1 MADVATPDSKP
12 VHGAPYPAKTKT
24 ATGTVNGVPTEAE
37 VSYFR
42 DKILVLVSQSGRL
55 AQWIQVP
62 LSAPSAASVDAA
74 LSLGVRS
81 GSNPATGLLPSTHL
95 TPRTLFGAGGEAR
108 ETFGQLV
115 AAQIGSL
122 VALRDPSETRT
133 LVVGLGLAGPSGSR
147 GSATNDAQAQAVYF
161 DVVDLVQKA
170 L

>member
-1 MADVATPDSKP
+1 MADLSILNAEP
-12 VHGAPYPAKTKT
+12 VHGAPYPAKTST
-24 ATGTVNGVPTEAE
+24 ATGTVNGVPTEVE
-37 VSYFR
+37 VTYFR
-42 DKILVLVSQSGRL
+42 DKILVLVSQAGRL

-74 LSLGVRS
+74 LPPGLRS
-81 GSNPATGLLPSTHL
+81 GNPSTGLLPSTHL
-95 TPRTLFGAGGEAR
+95 TPRTLFGAGGESR

-122 VALRDPSETRT
+122 LTLRDSSDPRT
-133 LVVGLGLAGPSGSR
+133 LVVGLGLTLPSGSN
-147 GSATNDAQAQAVYF
+147 GSSNDAQAQVIYF

>member
-1 MADVATPDSKP
+1 MAPVNTEP
-12 VHGAPYPAKTKT
+12 VHGAPYPAKTNT
-24 ATGTVNGVPTEAE
+24 ATATVNGIPTEAE
-37 VSYFR
+37 VTYFR

-74 LSLGVRS
+74 LPPGLRS
-81 GSNPATGLLPSTHL
+81 GNPSTGLLPSTHL
-95 TPRTLFGAGGEAR
+95 TPRTLFGAGGEVR

-122 VALRDPSETRT
+122 LALRDSSDPRT
-133 LVVGLGLAGPSGSR
+133 LVVGLGLSLPSSGS
-147 GSATNDAQAQAVYF
+147 GSVNNNAQAQAIYF
-161 DVVDLVQKA
+161 DVVDLVQKV

>member
-1 MADVATPDSKP
+1 MADIAAPQQGP
-12 VHGAPYPAKTKT
+12 VHGAPYPAKTRT
-24 ATGTVNGVPTEAE
+24 ATGAVNNVPTEVE

-74 LSLGVRS
+74 LPLNSRTNG
-81 GSNPATGLLPSTHL
+81 NPATGLLPSTHL
-95 TPRTLFGAGGEAR
+95 TPRTLFGAGGESR

-122 VALRDPSETRT
+122 LALRDPSETRT
-133 LVVGLGLAGPSGSR
+133 LVVGLGLAGSQTGS
-147 GSATNDAQAQAVYF
+147 TTDAQAQAIYF